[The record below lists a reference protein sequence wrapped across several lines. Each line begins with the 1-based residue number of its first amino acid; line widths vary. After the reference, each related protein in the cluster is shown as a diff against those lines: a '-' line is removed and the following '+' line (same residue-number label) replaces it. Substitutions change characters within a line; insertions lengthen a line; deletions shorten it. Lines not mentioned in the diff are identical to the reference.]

1 MRKIISVISFIISTI
16 LFTYLLIVFI
26 GFVVTLIQNPV
37 LETSEDVMDA
47 TIIILIHAGTILI
60 TSVLGLHFAIVSAK
74 CFANKIIRICS
85 NIEIVLF
92 SIGII
97 FSLFQLFIK

>member
-26 GFVVTLIQNPV
+26 GFIVTLIQNPV
-37 LETSEDVMDA
+37 LDIMDA
-47 TIIILIHAGTILI
+47 TITILVHAGTILI
-60 TSVLGLHFAIVSAK
+60 TSVLGLPFAIVSAK

-85 NIEIVLF
+85 NVEIVLF